1 MGFNTEALKNVIES
15 NFFFAEVVR
24 DKTVVI
30 IGMVLIIVSTKI
42 M

>member
-15 NFFFAEVVR
+15 NFFAEVVR

-30 IGMVLIIVSTKI
+30 IGMVLTIVSTKI